1 MAVTRKEKNSDV
13 APWLFFMFQLPAERA
28 SQRVSVWRKLHKY
41 GALPWKNAA
50 YILPHTAGNL
60 EKFQWLAAQVRK
72 VRGEASI
79 VEVSAVQGYTR
90 KDIIGLFNAARGR
103 DFMKLAEEIRGE
115 LKPGGRSGRG
125 RLRAHFARLN
135 RRFSE
140 ILALDVFGC
149 PERKEVEALLKELEP
164 RRLAGHDGSGALPRK
179 FGEFRAR
186 LWMTRPRP
194 EVDRVGSAWLI
205 KHFVDPRARFVFSL
219 DARRHARAVRF
230 DMFEGEFTHVGE
242 DCTFETLVKRFG
254 LRDRR
259 LRPIAQ
265 IVHDADLEDNKFGR
279 VEAKAV
285 DQVIKG
291 WGKMRLE
298 DEEIL
303 RRGFGL
309 FDALYAMARL

>member
-1 MAVTRKEKNSDV
+1 
-13 APWLFFMFQLPAERA
+13 MFQLPAQGA
-28 SQRVSVWRKLHKY
+28 SQRVSVWRKLQKY

-50 YILPHTAGNL
+50 YILPHTPSNL

-72 VRGEASI
+72 YRGEASI
-79 VEVSAVQGYTR
+79 AEVSRVQGYTR
-90 KDIIGLFNAARGR
+90 KDFIALFNQARGR
-103 DFMKLAEEIRGE
+103 EFTKLAQEIRVALGA
-115 LKPGGRSGRG
+115 RG
-125 RLRAHFARLN
+125 RQGDGRQRGTFARLN

-140 ILALDVFGC
+140 ILALDAFGC
-149 PERKEVEALLKELEP
+149 RERKEVEALLKEVEP
-164 RRLAGHDGSGALPRK
+164 RKRADLDGSAALTRK
-179 FGEFRAR
+179 IGEFRAR

-194 EVDRVGSAWLI
+194 EVDRVASAWLI
-205 KHFVDPRARFVFSL
+205 KHFIDPRARFVFSP
-219 DARRHARAVRF
+219 DPGSHPRAVRF

-242 DCTFETLVKRFG
+242 DCTFETLLKHFG
-254 LRDRR
+254 LQDRR

-279 VEAKAV
+279 PEGKAM

-291 WGKMRLE
+291 WGKMGLA

-309 FDALYAMARL
+309 FDALYQMGGSSRLGRPYGSRP